1 MEYTFD
7 FSTGVSP
14 YPVWLCSMDIGT
26 ALDRVSV
33 SARKGSCRGGRGR
46 TEARGGREGDLVHL
60 SVDLYPG
67 APIWFRLYPPPAL
80 THT

>member
-33 SARKGSCRGGRGR
+33 SAREGSCRGGRRRIEGPLPGGDGG
-46 TEARGGREGDLVHL
+46 ELQGGQKADSRGKGREGRGTWV
-60 SVDLYPG
+60 
-67 APIWFRLYPPPAL
+67 
-80 THT
+80 T